1 MKKYRIRRYRL
12 LALTLVFLTVAACA
26 HYPKNQPLAEP
37 PTAIPYDFSR
47 FDQPPDADETFVVLA
62 FSGGGTRAA
71 CLSYGVLK
79 ELKNTTLP
87 GTDRTLLEE
96 IDVIST
102 VSGGSF
108 TGAYYA
114 LFGDRIFADFETKFL
129 KRNIQGELAGKVANP
144 YNWFRLASPYF
155 SRIDLAAELYDQTVF
170 ESASFD
176 ALARKATRPFL
187 IINATNL
194 YQGARFEFT
203 DPQFRYLGSDINSYP
218 VSRAVAASSAFPFLL
233 SPISLVN
240 YAKPPGYEISE
251 KDQNAL
257 EDYWNNKRTYYA
269 VYNNFLYA
277 EPDGHTNHPYIHLMD
292 GGLAD
297 NIGLRAIYDLYV
309 RADIRSKINKGKIR
323 RFLVIVVNSK
333 ADNPAKID
341 KKESPPDLVTVGFK
355 TATLS
360 LDNYSF
366 ETVEM
371 FKELAAQRIQDQAA
385 LEACQQIINQNC
397 SEKFKIPPLA
407 GGQLK
412 LYLADLTFDN
422 IPPTSP
428 APGIRGRDYYNELPT
443 TFYLPGDQVD
453 NLITVGGWLL
463 KENPDFKRFLGEY
476 QPR

>member
-1 MKKYRIRRYRL
+1 
-12 LALTLVFLTVAACA
+12 
-26 HYPKNQPLAEP
+26 
-37 PTAIPYDFSR
+37 
-47 FDQPPDADETFVVLA
+47 
-62 FSGGGTRAA
+62 
-71 CLSYGVLK
+71 
-79 ELKNTTLP
+79 
-87 GTDRTLLEE
+87 
-96 IDVIST
+96 
-102 VSGGSF
+102 
-108 TGAYYA
+108 
-114 LFGDRIFADFETKFL
+114 
-129 KRNIQGELAGKVANP
+129 
-144 YNWFRLASPYF
+144 
-155 SRIDLAAELYDQTVF
+155 
-170 ESASFD
+170 
-176 ALARKATRPFL
+176 L

-203 DPQFRYLGSDINSYP
+203 DPQFRYLGSDISSYP

-251 KDQNAL
+251 KDQDAL
-257 EDYWNNKRTYYA
+257 EDYWINKRTYYT
-269 VYNNFLYA
+269 VYNDYLYA
-277 EPDGHTNHPYIHLMD
+277 GPDGHTNHPYIHLMD

-309 RADIRSKINKGKIR
+309 RADIRSKINKGNIK
-323 RFLVIVVNSK
+323 RFMAIVVNSK

-341 KKESPPDLVTVGFK
+341 KKESPPGLMTVGFK

-385 LEACQQIINQNC
+385 LKACQQIINQ
-397 SEKFKIPPLA
+397 SYSDKFEIPPLA

-422 IPPTSP
+422 IPPASP
-428 APGIRGRDYYNELPT
+428 APGIKGRDYYNELPT

-463 KENPDFKRFLGEY
+463 KENPDFKRFLGGC

>member
-1 MKKYRIRRYRL
+1 MKRYKFRRYWL
-12 LALTLVFLTVAACA
+12 PSITLIVLSLAACA
-26 HYPKNQPLAEP
+26 HYPKNQPLDEP
-37 PTAIPYDFSR
+37 SPAVTYEFSR
-47 FDQPPDADETFVVLA
+47 FDQPPNADETFVVLA

-79 ELKNTTLP
+79 ELKNTKLP

-96 IDVIST
+96 VDVIST

-114 LFGDRIFADFETKFL
+114 LFGDRIFSDYEANFL

-170 ESASFD
+170 ESASFEV
-176 ALARKATRPFL
+176 LAQKATRPFL

-203 DPQFRYLGSDINSYP
+203 DPQFRYLGSDISSYP

-240 YAKPPGYEISE
+240 YANSPAYELSDKE
-251 KDQNAL
+251 EDAL
-257 EDYWNNKRTYYA
+257 DDFGNNKRTYFG
-269 VYNNFLYA
+269 VYNNYIYA
-277 EPDGHTNHPYIHLMD
+277 EPNGHENHPYMHLMD

-297 NIGLRAIYDLYV
+297 NIGLRAIYDLFV
-309 RADIRSKINKGKIR
+309 RTNIRSKINNDEIK
-323 RFLVIVVNSK
+323 RFLAIVVNSK
-333 ADNPAKID
+333 ADNPAQID
-341 KKESPPDLVTVGFK
+341 QKESPPGLMTVGFK

-371 FKELAAQRIQDQAA
+371 FKELVNQRIRDQAT
-385 LEACQQIINQNC
+385 LKDCQQEIDEKC
-397 SEKFKIPPLA
+397 SNRVKLDPLP
-407 GGQLK
+407 GGDMK
-412 LYLADLTFDN
+412 LYVVDLTFDN
-422 IPPTSP
+422 IPLDSP
-428 APGIRGRDYYNELPT
+428 PPAIKGRSYYNELPT

-463 KENPDFKRFLGEY
+463 RENPDFKRFLREY

>member
-1 MKKYRIRRYRL
+1 MKRYKIRRYGL
-12 LALTLVFLTVAACA
+12 LYLTLIVFTVAACA
-26 HYPKNQPLAEP
+26 HYPTNQPLRKP
-37 PTAIPYDFSR
+37 STAISYDFSR
-47 FDQPPDADETFVVLA
+47 FNQPPDADETFVVLT

-79 ELKNTTLP
+79 ELKNTRLP
-87 GTDRTLLEE
+87 GTNRMVLEE
-96 IDVIST
+96 VDVIST

-170 ESASFD
+170 ESATFD

-203 DPQFRYLGSDINSYP
+203 EPQFWYLGSDIGSYP

-240 YAKPPGYEISE
+240 YPKPQGYEIPE
-251 KDQNAL
+251 KDRDAL
-257 EDYWNNKRTYYA
+257 EDYWNNKRSYYS
-269 VYNNFLYA
+269 VYNKYIYA
-277 EPDGHTNHPYIHLMD
+277 EPDGHQNHPYLHLMD

-297 NIGLRAIYDLYV
+297 NIGLRAIYDLFV
-309 RADIRSKINKGKIR
+309 RGDIRSKINNGKIK
-323 RFLVIVVNSK
+323 RFLAIVVNAK
-333 ADNPAKID
+333 TDKPADID
-341 KKESPPDLVTVGFK
+341 KKESPPGLVTVGFK

-371 FKELAAQRIQDQAA
+371 FKELAAQRIRDQST
-385 LEACQQIINQNC
+385 LKACQQIINQNC
-397 SEKFKIPPLA
+397 SNKFKIPPLA
-407 GGQLK
+407 GGEMK
-412 LYLADLTFDN
+412 LYVVDLTFDN
-422 IPPTSP
+422 IPLDSP
-428 APGIRGRDYYNELPT
+428 EPGIKGRNYYNELPT
-443 TFYLPGDQVD
+443 TFYLPDEQVD

-463 KENPDFKRFLGEY
+463 KGDPEFRRFLVEY
-476 QPR
+476 RQ

>member
-1 MKKYRIRRYRL
+1 LKKFKIRRYWL
-12 LALTLVFLTVAACA
+12 LSLALIVLTVTACA
-26 HYPKNQPLAEP
+26 HYPKNQPLVEP
-37 PTAIPYDFSR
+37 AMALSYDFSR
-47 FDQPPDADETFVVLA
+47 FDQPTNADETFVVLA

-79 ELKNTTLP
+79 ELKNTKLP
-87 GTDRTLLEE
+87 GTNRTVLEE
-96 IDVIST
+96 VDVVST

-114 LFGDRIFADFETKFL
+114 LFGDRIFTDYETKFL
-129 KRNIQGELAGKVANP
+129 KRNIQGELAGKVINP

-176 ALARKATRPFL
+176 VLAQKATRPYL

-203 DPQFRYLGSDINSYP
+203 DSQFRYLGSDIGSYP

-240 YAKPPGYEISE
+240 YAKSPGYELSD
-251 KDQNAL
+251 KDEDAR
-257 EDYWNNKRTYYA
+257 EDYWNNKRTYYG
-269 VYNNFLYA
+269 VYNNYIYA
-277 EPDGHTNHPYIHLMD
+277 EPKGHEKHPYMHLMD

-309 RADIRSKINKGKIR
+309 RNDIRSKINQGKIK
-323 RFLVIVVNSK
+323 RFLAIVVNSK

-341 KKESPPDLVTVGFK
+341 QKESPPGLMTVGFK

-360 LDNYSF
+360 LDSYSF
-366 ETVEM
+366 ETVEV
-371 FKELAAQRIQDQAA
+371 FKEMVAQRIQDQAT
-385 LEACQQIINQNC
+385 LKDCQQIV
-397 SEKFKIPPLA
+397 SEKCSNNFKIKPLA
-407 GGQLK
+407 GGDMK
-412 LYLADLTFDN
+412 LYVADLTFDN
-422 IPPTSP
+422 IPLESP
-428 APGIRGRDYYNELPT
+428 APAIKGRNYYNELPT
-443 TFYLPGDQVD
+443 TFYLPADQVE
-453 NLITVGGWLL
+453 NLITVGGWLV
-463 KENPDFKRFLGEY
+463 KENPDFQRFIKEY
-476 QPR
+476 SP

>member
-1 MKKYRIRRYRL
+1 LKRYKIRRVWL
-12 LALTLVFLTVAACA
+12 LPITFIVLSVAACA
-26 HYPKNQPLAEP
+26 HYPKNKPFEGTS
-37 PTAIPYDFSR
+37 TAVSYDFSR

-79 ELKNTTLP
+79 ELKNTNLP
-87 GTDRTLLEE
+87 GTDRTVLSEV
-96 IDVIST
+96 DVIST

-114 LFGDRIFADFETKFL
+114 LFGDRIFADFETRFL

-144 YNWFRLASPYF
+144 YNWFRLASPNF
-155 SRIDLAAELYDQTVF
+155 SRIDLAAELYDQTIF

-176 ALARKATRPFL
+176 DLARKAARPFL

-203 DPQFRYLGSDINSYP
+203 APQFRYLGSDIGSYP

-240 YAKPPGYEISE
+240 YAKPPDYEIPE
-251 KDQNAL
+251 KDQDAL
-257 EDYWNNKRTYYA
+257 EDYWNNKRIYYG
-269 VYNNFLYA
+269 VYNDYIYA
-277 EPDGHTNHPYIHLMD
+277 EPNGYKNHPYLHLMD

-297 NIGLRAIYDLYV
+297 NIGLRAIYDLLV
-309 RADIRSKINKGKIR
+309 RADIRRKINNGKIK
-323 RFLVIVVNSK
+323 RFLAIVVNSK

-341 KKESPPDLVTVGFK
+341 KTESPPGLVTVGFK

-371 FKELAAQRIQDQAA
+371 FREFTAQRIQDQAS
-385 LEACQQIINQNC
+385 LKACQERINKNC
-397 SEKFKIPPLA
+397 SNKFKIPPLA
-407 GGQLK
+407 GGEMK
-412 LYLADLTFDN
+412 LYVADLTFDN
-422 IPPTSP
+422 IPLKPA
-428 APGIRGRDYYNELPT
+428 APGIKGRNYYNELPT
-443 TFYLPGDQVD
+443 TFYLPAEQVEK
-453 NLITVGGWLL
+453 LITVGGWLL
-463 KENPDFKRFLGEY
+463 KENPDFKDFLREY
-476 QPR
+476 RP

>member
-1 MKKYRIRRYRL
+1 LKKFKIRRDRF
-12 LALTLVFLTVAACA
+12 LAIILIGLTVTACA
-26 HYPKNQPLAEP
+26 HYPKNQPLEDSSA
-37 PTAIPYDFSR
+37 ALSYDFKR
-47 FDQPPDADETFVVLA
+47 FDQPSEADETFVVLA

-79 ELKNTTLP
+79 GLNDTKLP
-87 GTDRTLLEE
+87 GSDRSVLEE
-96 IDVIST
+96 VDIIST

-114 LFGDRIFADFETKFL
+114 LFGERIFADFEAKFL

-176 ALARKATRPFL
+176 EMAREAKRPFL

-203 DPQFRYLGSDINSYP
+203 GSQFRYLGSDIGSYP

-240 YAKPPGYEISE
+240 YAKPPGFKISK
-251 KDQNAL
+251 KDRNAL
-257 EDYWNNKRTYYA
+257 KDYWYNKRTYYG
-269 VYNNFLYA
+269 VYNNTIYG
-277 EPDGHTNHPYIHLMD
+277 ETDGHNEHPYMHLMD

-297 NIGLRAIYDLYV
+297 NIGLRAIYDLFV
-309 RADIRSKINKGKIR
+309 RDEVRKKINNGKIK
-323 RFLVIVVNSK
+323 RFLAIVVNSK
-333 ADNPAKID
+333 ADNPAEID
-341 KKESPPDLVTVGFK
+341 KQESPPGLMTVGFK

-366 ETVEM
+366 ETAEM
-371 FKELAAQRIQDQAA
+371 FKELVGQRIQDQKT
-385 LEACQQIINQNC
+385 LKECQQKINQNC
-397 SEKFKIPPLA
+397 SNKYIITPLA
-407 GGQLK
+407 GGDMK
-412 LYLADLTFDN
+412 LYVADLTFEN
-422 IPPTSP
+422 IPLESP
-428 APGIRGRDYYNELPT
+428 APAVEGRNYYNKLPT
-443 TFYLPGDQVD
+443 TFYLPDDQVD
-453 NLITVGGWLL
+453 KLITAGGWLL
-463 KENPDFKRFLGEY
+463 RENPDFKRFLGEY
-476 QPR
+476 QP

>member
-1 MKKYRIRRYRL
+1 LKRYEINRYWL
-12 LALTLVFLTVAACA
+12 PLVILVVFAVSACA
-26 HYPKNQPLAEP
+26 HFPTNQPLEQP
-37 PTAIPYDFSR
+37 SVPLSYDFSR
-47 FDQPPDADETFVVLA
+47 FDQPTDADETFVVLT

-79 ELKNTTLP
+79 ELKNTKLP
-87 GTDRTLLEE
+87 GTNRTVLDEV
-96 IDVIST
+96 DVIST

-144 YNWFRLASPYF
+144 CNWFRLASPYF

-170 ESASFD
+170 DSASFD
-176 ALARKATRPFL
+176 TLVRKATRPFL

-203 DPQFRYLGSDINSYP
+203 DHQFRYLGSDISSYP

-233 SPISLVN
+233 SPITLVN
-240 YAKPPGYEISE
+240 YAKPQGYEISE

-257 EDYWNNKRTYYA
+257 EDYWNNKRAYYS
-269 VYNNFLYA
+269 VYNNYIYA
-277 EPDGHTNHPYIHLMD
+277 EPSGYKDHPYIHLMD

-297 NIGLRAIYDLYV
+297 NIGLRAIFDLYV
-309 RADIRSKINKGKIR
+309 RDEIRNKINNGKIK
-323 RFLVIVVNSK
+323 RFIAIVVNSK
-333 ADNPAKID
+333 ADNPAAID
-341 KKESPPDLVTVGFK
+341 KKESPPGLVTVGFK

-371 FKELAAQRIQDQAA
+371 FKELTAQRIQNQTA
-385 LEACQQIINQNC
+385 LNACQQVIDKNC
-397 SEKFKIPPLA
+397 SNKFKIPPLA
-407 GGQLK
+407 GGDMK
-412 LYLADLTFDN
+412 LYVAELTFDN
-422 IPPTSP
+422 IPFEPP
-428 APGIRGRDYYNELPT
+428 APGIKGRSYYNKLPT
-443 TFYLPGDQVD
+443 TFYLPDDQVD
-453 NLITVGGWLL
+453 NLVIVGGWLL
-463 KENPDFKRFLGEY
+463 RESPAFKNFLREY
-476 QPR
+476 QQ

>member
-1 MKKYRIRRYRL
+1 LKRYKIRRYWL
-12 LALTLVFLTVAACA
+12 LSLTLIVLTAAACA
-26 HYPKNQPLAEP
+26 HYPKNQPLEEP
-37 PTAIPYDFSR
+37 STALSYDFSR
-47 FDQPPDADETFVVLA
+47 FDQPPGADETFVVLT

-79 ELKNTTLP
+79 ELKNTMLP
-87 GTDRTLLEE
+87 GTNRTVLEE
-96 IDVIST
+96 VDVIST

-114 LFGDRIFADFETKFL
+114 LFGDRIFADFEAKFL

-176 ALARKATRPFL
+176 ALAQKATRPFL

-203 DPQFRYLGSDINSYP
+203 DPQFRYLGSDIGSYP

-251 KDQNAL
+251 KDQDAR
-257 EDYWNNKRTYYA
+257 EDYWYNKRTYYG
-269 VYNNFLYA
+269 VYNNYIYA
-277 EPDGHTNHPYIHLMD
+277 EPNGHENHPYLHLMD

-309 RADIRSKINKGKIR
+309 RGDIRSKINNGKIK

-341 KKESPPDLVTVGFK
+341 KKESPPGLMTVGFK
-355 TATLS
+355 TATLA

-371 FKELAAQRIQDQAA
+371 FKELAGQRIQNQAT
-385 LEACQQIINQNC
+385 LKSCQQILNKNC
-397 SEKFKIPPLA
+397 RNKFIIPPLA
-407 GGQLK
+407 GGEMK
-412 LYLADLTFDN
+412 LYVADLTFDN
-422 IPPTSP
+422 IPLESAT
-428 APGIRGRDYYNELPT
+428 PGIKSRNYYNELPT
-443 TFYLPGDQVD
+443 TFYLPGDQVE

-463 KENPDFKRFLGEY
+463 KENSDFKDFLRGY
-476 QPR
+476 QQ

>member
-1 MKKYRIRRYRL
+1 LKRYEINRYWL
-12 LALTLVFLTVAACA
+12 PVVILVVFTVSACA
-26 HYPKNQPLAEP
+26 HFPTNKPLEQPSAPLS
-37 PTAIPYDFSR
+37 YDFSR
-47 FDQPPDADETFVVLA
+47 FDQPPDADETFVVLT

-87 GTDRTLLEE
+87 GTNRTVLDEV
-96 IDVIST
+96 DVIST

-176 ALARKATRPFL
+176 ALVRKATRPFL

-203 DPQFRYLGSDINSYP
+203 DPQFRYLGSDISSYP

-233 SPISLVN
+233 SPITLVN
-240 YAKPPGYEISE
+240 YAKPEGYAISE

-257 EDYWNNKRTYYA
+257 EDYWNNKRAYYS
-269 VYNNFLYA
+269 VYNNYIYA
-277 EPDGHTNHPYIHLMD
+277 EPGGHSDHPYIHLMD

-297 NIGLRAIYDLYV
+297 NIGLRAIFDLYV
-309 RADIRSKINKGKIR
+309 RDEIRNKINNGKIK
-323 RFLVIVVNSK
+323 RFIAIVVNSK
-333 ADNPAKID
+333 ADNPAAID
-341 KKESPPDLVTVGFK
+341 KKESPPGLVTVGFK

-366 ETVEM
+366 ETIEM
-371 FKELAAQRIQDQAA
+371 FKDLTAQRIQNQAA
-385 LEACQQIINQNC
+385 LNACQQVIDKNC
-397 SEKFKIPPLA
+397 GDKFKIPPLA
-407 GGQLK
+407 GGDMK
-412 LYLADLTFDN
+412 LYVADLTFDN
-422 IPPTSP
+422 IPSEPP
-428 APGIRGRDYYNELPT
+428 APGIKGRSYYNQLPT
-443 TFYLPGDQVD
+443 TFYLPADQVD

-463 KENPDFKRFLGEY
+463 RESPAFKNFLREY
-476 QPR
+476 QP

>member
-1 MKKYRIRRYRL
+1 MKRYKIRRYWL
-12 LALTLVFLTVAACA
+12 LTLILVVLTVVACA
-26 HYPKNQPLAEP
+26 HYPKNQPLEDP
-37 PTAIPYDFSR
+37 STALSYDFSR
-47 FDQPPDADETFVVLA
+47 FDQPPGADETFVVLT

-79 ELKNTTLP
+79 ELKNTKLP
-87 GTDRTLLEE
+87 GTSRTLLEE
-96 IDVIST
+96 VDVIST

-114 LFGDRIFADFETKFL
+114 LFGDRVFTEFETKFL

-170 ESASFD
+170 ESASFEK
-176 ALARKATRPFL
+176 LAQKATRPFL

-203 DPQFRYLGSDINSYP
+203 DPQFRYLGSDIRSYP

-240 YAKPPGYEISE
+240 FAKPPSYEIPG
-251 KDQNAL
+251 KDQDAL
-257 EDYWNNKRTYYA
+257 EDFWNNKRTYYG
-269 VYNNFLYA
+269 VYNNYIYA
-277 EPDGHTNHPYIHLMD
+277 EPNGHKNHPYLHLMD

-297 NIGLRAIYDLYV
+297 NIGLRAIDNLYV
-309 RADIRSKINKGKIR
+309 RGGIRKKMNSGKIK
-323 RFLVIVVNSK
+323 RFLAIVVNSK
-333 ADNPAKID
+333 ADNPPKID
-341 KKESPPDLVTVGFK
+341 KKESPPGLITVGFK

-371 FKELAAQRIQDQAA
+371 FKKLAAQRIQDQAT
-385 LEACQQIINQNC
+385 LKDCQHKINQNC
-397 SEKFKIPPLA
+397 STKFKIPLLA
-407 GGQLK
+407 GGDMK
-412 LYLADLTFDN
+412 LYVADLTFDN
-422 IPPTSP
+422 IPLKSP
-428 APGIRGRDYYNELPT
+428 APGIKGRNYYNELPT
-443 TFYLPGDQVD
+443 TFYLPSKQVD

-463 KENPDFKRFLGEY
+463 RENSDFKDFLEDF
-476 QPR
+476 

>member
-1 MKKYRIRRYRL
+1 MKRFKIRRYWFL
-12 LALTLVFLTVAACA
+12 SLSLIVLTVAACA
-26 HYPKNQPLAEP
+26 HYPKNQPLEDPSA
-37 PTAIPYDFSR
+37 AITYDFSR
-47 FDQPPDADETFVVLA
+47 FDQQTNADETFVVLA

-79 ELKNTTLP
+79 ELKNTKLP
-87 GTDRTLLEE
+87 GTTRSVLEE
-96 IDVIST
+96 VDIIST

-114 LFGDRIFADFETKFL
+114 LFGDRIFSDFEAKFL

-203 DPQFRYLGSDINSYP
+203 DPQFRYLGSDIGSYP

-251 KDQNAL
+251 KDQDAR
-257 EDYWNNKRTYYA
+257 EDYWYNKRTYYG
-269 VYNNFLYA
+269 VYNNYIYA
-277 EPDGHTNHPYIHLMD
+277 EPNGHKNHPYLHLMD

-309 RADIRSKINKGKIR
+309 NKDIRSKINKGKIK
-323 RFLVIVVNSK
+323 RFLAIVVNSK
-333 ADNPAKID
+333 AENPAKID
-341 KKESPPDLVTVGFK
+341 QKESPPGLMTVGFK

-366 ETVEM
+366 ETIEM
-371 FKELAAQRIQDQAA
+371 FKELVAQRIQDQAV
-385 LEACQQIINQNC
+385 LKDCQQKIDKNC
-397 SEKFKIPPLA
+397 SNKYIIDPLV
-407 GGQLK
+407 GGDMK
-412 LYLADLTFDN
+412 LYVTDLTFDN
-422 IPPTSP
+422 IPLESP
-428 APGIRGRDYYNELPT
+428 APGIKGRNYYNELPT
-443 TFYLPGDQVD
+443 TFYLPEDQVE

-463 KENPDFKRFLGEY
+463 KENPDFKDFLKEY
-476 QPR
+476 QP

>member
-1 MKKYRIRRYRL
+1 MKRYKIRRYWL
-12 LALTLVFLTVAACA
+12 LSLTLIVLTVAACA
-26 HYPKNQPLAEP
+26 HYPKNQPLEDP
-37 PTAIPYDFSR
+37 STALSYDFSR
-47 FDQPPDADETFVVLA
+47 FDQPPGADETFVVLT

-79 ELKNTTLP
+79 ELKNTKLP
-87 GTDRTLLEE
+87 GTNRTVLEE
-96 IDVIST
+96 VDVIST

-114 LFGDRIFADFETKFL
+114 LFGDRIFADFEAKFL

-194 YQGARFEFT
+194 YQGARFGFT
-203 DPQFRYLGSDINSYP
+203 DPQFRYLGSDIGSYP

-240 YAKPPGYEISE
+240 YAKPQGYAISE

-257 EDYWNNKRTYYA
+257 EDYWNNKRIYYA
-269 VYNNFLYA
+269 VYNNYIYA
-277 EPDGHTNHPYIHLMD
+277 EPNGHKNHPYLHLMD

-309 RADIRSKINKGKIR
+309 RGDIRRKINNGKIK
-323 RFLVIVVNSK
+323 RFLAIVVNSK

-341 KKESPPDLVTVGFK
+341 KKESPPGLMTVGFK
-355 TATLS
+355 TATLA

-371 FKELAAQRIQDQAA
+371 FKEMTGQRIQSQAT
-385 LEACQQIINQNC
+385 LKACQQLFNDNC
-397 SEKFKIPPLA
+397 RNKFIIPPLA
-407 GGQLK
+407 GGEMK
-412 LYLADLTFDN
+412 LYVADLTFDN
-422 IPPTSP
+422 IPLESA
-428 APGIRGRDYYNELPT
+428 APGIKGRNYYNELPT
-443 TFYLPGDQVD
+443 TFYLPGDQVE

-463 KENPDFKRFLGEY
+463 KENSDFKDFLRGY
-476 QPR
+476 RP

>member
-1 MKKYRIRRYRL
+1 MKRYKIRRYWL
-12 LALTLVFLTVAACA
+12 LSLTLIVLTVAACA
-26 HYPKNQPLAEP
+26 HYPKNQPLEDP
-37 PTAIPYDFSR
+37 STALSYDFSR
-47 FDQPPDADETFVVLA
+47 FDQPPGADETFVVLT

-79 ELKNTTLP
+79 ELKNTKLP
-87 GTDRTLLEE
+87 GTNRTVLEE
-96 IDVIST
+96 VDVIST

-114 LFGDRIFADFETKFL
+114 LFGDRIFADFEAKFL

-194 YQGARFEFT
+194 YQGARFGFT
-203 DPQFRYLGSDINSYP
+203 DPQFRYLGSDIGSYP

-240 YAKPPGYEISE
+240 YAKPQGYAISE

-257 EDYWNNKRTYYA
+257 EDYWNNKRIYYA
-269 VYNNFLYA
+269 VYNNYIYA
-277 EPDGHTNHPYIHLMD
+277 EPNGHKNHPYLHLMD

-309 RADIRSKINKGKIR
+309 RGDIRRKINNGKIK
-323 RFLVIVVNSK
+323 RFLAIVVNSK

-341 KKESPPDLVTVGFK
+341 KKESPPGLMTVGFK
-355 TATLS
+355 TATLA

-371 FKELAAQRIQDQAA
+371 FKEMAGQRIQSQAT
-385 LEACQQIINQNC
+385 LKACQQLFNDNC
-397 SEKFKIPPLA
+397 RNKFIIPPLA
-407 GGQLK
+407 GGEMK
-412 LYLADLTFDN
+412 LYVADLTFDN
-422 IPPTSP
+422 IPLESA
-428 APGIRGRDYYNELPT
+428 APGIKGRNYYNELPT
-443 TFYLPGDQVD
+443 TFYLPGDQVE

-463 KENPDFKRFLGEY
+463 KENSDFKDFLRGY
-476 QPR
+476 QP

>member
-37 PTAIPYDFSR
+37 PTAIPYDFSW

-102 VSGGSF
+102 VSGGLF

-170 ESASFD
+170 ESASFGD
-176 ALARKATRPFL
+176 RPEATRPFL

-240 YAKPPGYEISE
+240 YANPLGYEISE

-412 LYLADLTFDN
+412 LYLADLTFEYS
-422 IPPTSP
+422 PTSP
-428 APGIRGRDYYNELPT
+428 ALGIRGRDYYNELPT

>member
-1 MKKYRIRRYRL
+1 MRHQFLSLVLIG
-12 LALTLVFLTVAACA
+12 LTLAACA
-26 HYPKNQPLAEP
+26 HYPKNQPLEDP
-37 PTAIPYDFSR
+37 STALSYDFSR
-47 FDQPPDADETFVVLA
+47 FDQPSEADETFVVLA

-79 ELKNTTLP
+79 ELNNTKLP
-87 GTDRTLLEE
+87 GSSRTVLEE
-96 IDVIST
+96 VDIIST

-144 YNWFRLASPYF
+144 INWFRLASPYF

-170 ESASFD
+170 DSASFD
-176 ALARKATRPFL
+176 DLARKAKRPYL

-203 DPQFRYLGSDINSYP
+203 DSQFRYLGSDIGSYP

-240 YAKPPGYEISE
+240 YAKPPGYKISK
-251 KDQNAL
+251 KDRNAL
-257 EDYWNNKRTYYA
+257 KDYWYNKRTYYG
-269 VYNNFLYA
+269 VYNNTIYG
-277 EPDGHTNHPYIHLMD
+277 EPDDGHIDHPYMHLMD

-297 NIGLRAIYDLYV
+297 NIGLRAIYDLFV
-309 RADIRSKINKGKIR
+309 REEVRQKINDGKIK
-323 RFLVIVVNSK
+323 RFLAIVVNSK
-333 ADNPAKID
+333 AENPADID
-341 KKESPPDLVTVGFK
+341 KKESPPGLMTVGFK

-366 ETVEM
+366 ETIEM
-371 FKELAAQRIQDQAA
+371 FKELVGQRIQDQKS
-385 LEACQQIINQNC
+385 LKDCQQRIDQNC
-397 SEKFKIPPLA
+397 SNKYIITPLA
-407 GGQLK
+407 GGDMK
-412 LYLADLTFDN
+412 LYVADLTFDN
-422 IPPTSP
+422 IPPESP
-428 APGIRGRDYYNELPT
+428 APAIKGRDYYNGLPT
-443 TFYLPGDQVD
+443 TFYLPDDQVE

-463 KENPDFKRFLGEY
+463 KGNPDFKRFLMEY
-476 QPR
+476 QQ

>member
-1 MKKYRIRRYRL
+1 MKKFKIKRHQFLSFVLIG
-12 LALTLVFLTVAACA
+12 LTLAACA
-26 HYPKNQPLAEP
+26 HYPKNQPLEDP
-37 PTAIPYDFSR
+37 STALSYDFSR
-47 FDQPPDADETFVVLA
+47 FDQPPEADETFVVLA

-79 ELKNTTLP
+79 ELKNTKLP
-87 GTDRTLLEE
+87 GSSRTVLEE
-96 IDVIST
+96 VDIIST

-129 KRNIQGELAGKVANP
+129 KRNIQGELAGKVINP

-170 ESASFD
+170 DSASF
-176 ALARKATRPFL
+176 AVLASRAKRPYL

-203 DPQFRYLGSDINSYP
+203 DSQFRYLGSDIGSYP

-240 YAKPPGYEISE
+240 YAKPPGYKISK
-251 KDQNAL
+251 KDRNAL
-257 EDYWNNKRTYYA
+257 KDYWYNKRTYYG
-269 VYNNFLYA
+269 VYNNTIYG
-277 EPDGHTNHPYIHLMD
+277 EPGDGHLDHPYMHLMD

-297 NIGLRAIYDLYV
+297 NIGLRAIYDLFV
-309 RADIRSKINKGKIR
+309 REEVRQKINDGKIK
-323 RFLVIVVNSK
+323 RFLAIVVNAK
-333 ADNPAKID
+333 AENPADID
-341 KKESPPDLVTVGFK
+341 KKESPPGLMTVGFK

-366 ETVEM
+366 ETIEM
-371 FKELAAQRIQDQAA
+371 FKELVGQRIQDQKA
-385 LEACQQIINQNC
+385 LKDCQQRIDQNC
-397 SEKFKIPPLA
+397 SNKYIITPLA
-407 GGQLK
+407 GGDMK
-412 LYLADLTFDN
+412 LYVADLTFDN
-422 IPPTSP
+422 IPLKPD
-428 APGIRGRDYYNELPT
+428 APGIKGRNYYNELPT
-443 TFYLPGDQVD
+443 SFYLPPEQVK

-463 KENPDFKRFLGEY
+463 KENPDFKDFLKEY
-476 QPR
+476 QP

>member
-1 MKKYRIRRYRL
+1 LKRYKIRL
-12 LALTLVFLTVAACA
+12 NWFLSTALIVLSVAACA
-26 HYPKNQPLAEP
+26 HYPENQPLDDPSA
-37 PTAIPYDFSR
+37 ALSYDFSR
-47 FDQPPDADETFVVLA
+47 FDQSPNADETFVVLA

-71 CLSYGVLK
+71 GLSYGVLK
-79 ELKNTTLP
+79 ELKNTKLP
-87 GTDRTLLEE
+87 GTDRTVLEE
-96 IDVIST
+96 VDIIST

-114 LFGDRIFADFETKFL
+114 LFGDQIFADFETKFL
-129 KRNIQGELAGKVANP
+129 KRNIQGELAGKVINP

-176 ALARKATRPFL
+176 VLTRKATRPFL

-203 DPQFRYLGSDINSYP
+203 DSQFRYLGSDIGSYP

-240 YAKPPGYEISE
+240 YANSPAYELSDKE
-251 KDQNAL
+251 EDAL
-257 EDYWNNKRTYYA
+257 DDYGNNKRTYYG
-269 VYNNFLYA
+269 VYNNYIYA
-277 EPDGHTNHPYIHLMD
+277 EPEGHENHPFMHLMD

-297 NIGLRAIYDLYV
+297 NIGLRAIYDLFV
-309 RADIRSKINKGKIR
+309 RKEVRFKINNGNIK
-323 RFLVIVVNSK
+323 RFLAIVVNSK
-333 ADNPAKID
+333 ADNPADID
-341 KKESPPDLVTVGFK
+341 KNESPPGLMTVGFK

-371 FKELAAQRIQDQAA
+371 FKELVNQRIRDQAIQI
-385 LEACQQIINQNC
+385 EYQQEIDKKC
-397 SEKFKIPPLA
+397 SHKVKLDPLP
-407 GGQLK
+407 GGDMK
-412 LYLADLTFDN
+412 LYVAELTFDN
-422 IPPTSP
+422 IPPEAP
-428 APGIRGRDYYNELPT
+428 APEIKGRAYYNQLPT
-443 TFYLPGDQVD
+443 TFYLPNDQVD

-463 KENPDFKRFLGEY
+463 KENPDFQNFLREY
-476 QPR
+476 LQ

>member
-1 MKKYRIRRYRL
+1 MKKFKIKRHWL
-12 LALTLVFLTVAACA
+12 LSLTLIGFTVAACA

-37 PTAIPYDFSR
+37 AALSYDFSR
-47 FDQPPDADETFVVLA
+47 FNQPPNADETFVVMA

-79 ELKNTTLP
+79 ELKNTKLP
-87 GTDRTLLEE
+87 GTDRSVLEE
-96 IDVIST
+96 VDVVST

-129 KRNIQGELAGKVANP
+129 KRNIQGELAGKVLNP

-176 ALARKATRPFL
+176 VLAQKATRPFL

-203 DPQFRYLGSDINSYP
+203 DPQFRYLGSDIGSYP

-240 YAKPPGYEISE
+240 YAKPAGYELSD
-251 KDQNAL
+251 KDQDAL
-257 EDYWNNKRTYYA
+257 EDYWNNKRTYYE
-269 VYNNFLYA
+269 VYNNYIYA
-277 EPDGHTNHPYIHLMD
+277 EPQGHAKHPYMHLMD

-309 RADIRSKINKGKIR
+309 RADIRSKINQGKIK
-323 RFLVIVVNSK
+323 RFLAIVVNSK
-333 ADNPAKID
+333 AENPAKID
-341 KKESPPDLVTVGFK
+341 QKESPPGLMTVGFK

-366 ETVEM
+366 ETVEV
-371 FKELAAQRIQDQAA
+371 FKEMVAQRIQDQTT
-385 LEACQQIINQNC
+385 LKDCQQIINAKC
-397 SEKFKIPPLA
+397 SNNFKIPPLA
-407 GGQLK
+407 GGDIK
-412 LYLADLTFDN
+412 LYVADLTFDN
-422 IPPTSP
+422 IPLEPP
-428 APGIRGRDYYNELPT
+428 APGIKGRKYYNELPT
-443 TFYLPGDQVD
+443 TFYLPDDQVD

-463 KENPDFKRFLGEY
+463 NENPDFKRFLSEY
-476 QPR
+476 

>member
-1 MKKYRIRRYRL
+1 MI
-12 LALTLVFLTVAACA
+12 
-26 HYPKNQPLAEP
+26 
-37 PTAIPYDFSR
+37 SS
-47 FDQPPDADETFVVLA
+47 DADETSLVLA
-62 FSGGGTRAA
+62 FSSGGTRAA

-79 ELKNTTLP
+79 ELKNTKLP

-96 IDVIST
+96 VDVIST

-176 ALARKATRPFL
+176 ALARKATRPVL
-187 IINATNL
+187 IINATTL

-203 DPQFRYLGSDINSYP
+203 DPQFRYLGSDISSYP
-218 VSRAVAASSAFPFLL
+218 VSRAVAASSALPFLL

-240 YAKPPGYEISE
+240 YVKPPGYEISE
-251 KDQNAL
+251 NDQDAL
-257 EDYWNNKRTYYA
+257 EDYWINKRTYYT
-269 VYNNFLYA
+269 VYNNYLYA
-277 EPDGHTNHPYIHLMD
+277 EPDGHTNHPYIHLME

-297 NIGLRAIYDLYV
+297 NVGLRAIYDLYV
-309 RADIRSKINKGKIR
+309 RADIRSKINKGNIK
-323 RFLVIVVNSK
+323 RFMAIVVNSK

-341 KKESPPDLVTVGFK
+341 KKESPPGLMTVGFK
-355 TATLS
+355 TATVS

-371 FKELAAQRIQDQAA
+371 FKELAAQRIQDQTS
-385 LEACQQIINQNC
+385 LKACQQIINQNC
-397 SEKFKIPPLA
+397 SDKFEIPPLP

-422 IPPTSP
+422 IPPASP
-428 APGIRGRDYYNELPT
+428 AAGIKGRDYYNELPT
-443 TFYLPGDQVD
+443 TFYLPGDQVN

-463 KENPDFKRFLGEY
+463 RENPDFKRFLGEY

>member
-1 MKKYRIRRYRL
+1 MKRYKIRLYWL
-12 LALTLVFLTVAACA
+12 LTLTLVVLTVTGCA
-26 HYPKNQPLAEP
+26 HYPKNQPLEEP
-37 PTAIPYDFSR
+37 STAITYDFR
-47 FDQPPDADETFVVLA
+47 RLDQPPDADETFVVLS

-79 ELKNTTLP
+79 ELKNTKLP
-87 GTDRTLLEE
+87 GTDRTVLEE
-96 IDVIST
+96 VDVIST

-114 LFGDRIFADFETKFL
+114 LFGDRIFTDFKTKFL
-129 KRNIQGELAGKVANP
+129 KRNIQVELAGKVANP
-144 YNWFRLASPYF
+144 FNWFRLASPYF

-170 ESASFD
+170 ESATFD

-203 DPQFRYLGSDINSYP
+203 DPQFRYLGSDIGSYP

-240 YAKPPGYEISE
+240 YAKPKGYNISQ
-251 KDQNAL
+251 KDQDAL
-257 EDYWNNKRTYYA
+257 EDYWINKRTYYA
-269 VYNNFLYA
+269 VYNNYIYA
-277 EPDGHTNHPYIHLMD
+277 EPNGHKNHPYLHLMD

-297 NIGLRAIYDLYV
+297 NIGLRAIYDLLV
-309 RADIRSKINKGKIR
+309 RSDIRTKINKGKIK
-323 RFLVIVVNSK
+323 RFLAIVVNSK

-341 KKESPPDLVTVGFK
+341 KKESPPGLMTVGFK

-371 FKELAAQRIQDQAA
+371 FKELAAQRIQDQAT
-385 LEACQQIINQNC
+385 LKACQQKINQNC
-397 SEKFKIPPLA
+397 SNKFKIPLLV
-407 GGQLK
+407 GGDMK
-412 LYLADLTFDN
+412 LYVTDLTFDN
-422 IPPTSP
+422 IPLKSP
-428 APGIRGRDYYNELPT
+428 ASGIKGRNYYNELPT
-443 TFYLPGDQVD
+443 TFYLPGEQVD
-453 NLITVGGWLL
+453 NLITAGGWLV
-463 KENPDFKRFLGEY
+463 KENPDFKRFLREY
-476 QPR
+476 QP